1 MVAVNPVATAQ
12 SILTRLK
19 LLQGEWFINTQAGT
33 PYATQILGKGTKPTY
48 DQAIKTVILG
58 TNGVSSLVSYSSQI
72 ISPRSAI
79 TKANLLYISITF
91 RIWTTNAGIRS
102 IARGYISSSWTAIR
116 ISATGPINTIGWR
129 RI

>member
-1 MVAVNPVATAQ
+1 MRYRALSATGDYTFGQSAANFLVDAPSNPVATAQ

-72 ISPRSAI
+72 ISPRSLQI
-79 TKANLLYISITF
+79 
-91 RIWTTNAGIRS
+91 NAVV
-102 IARGYISSSWTAIR
+102 
-116 ISATGPINTIGWR
+116 NTIYGPVTVTTSLSVTP
-129 RI
+129 